1 MPSGTRRL
9 RPGPGVLPLLAALFS
24 APSPGAGGAQ
34 APQAP
39 PTFPSGVELVTI
51 DVVVLDR
58 DGRPVPGLT
67 RDDFVVKEE
76 GRRRDIVSFEA
87 FDVGAGLEEPET
99 LAPAVVASNEPR
111 GTGRAFA
118 IVLDDLRIAPERVP
132 GARETATRFLERF
145 VREGDLVTVATT
157 SGDAWWS
164 ARIPEGREDLMAVL
178 ARARGRHVDVPV
190 LDQMTEYEAFWIAN
204 HEDSPSVTSL
214 VPGTGVALPSR
225 AGTSGTAEAVPPGSI
240 KERVKQRWQRVNMCV
255 PIYCDSLVRGRAA
268 EIDGARRARVRLTL
282 ACVRRALE
290 ALAPV
295 RGRKSLLLLSEGFLE
310 DSGSDSRAV
319 AAASREA
326 NTAVYF
332 VDVRGLVALP
342 AYGTAADVG
351 PPPDERE
358 RTTVA
363 FEEATVESAGAAG
376 LADDTGG
383 FTVRN
388 TNDLSAGVWRIAAE
402 SRVFYLLG
410 FYPPEGKTPR
420 QWRNLRVEVKR
431 PGLTVRARR
440 GYTLRSE
447 MASLAPAAAGAQAPS
462 ADPVVAR
469 TLDSAHSAAGIPLR
483 AIAYILE
490 PRPGDVVHVR
500 VAAELDA
507 AAVVAGAGGAL
518 RLEASAQVGMRDSG
532 RLFRKDAAVTIAAA
546 AGEGP
551 AWRAFTREFELPPGV
566 GQVRLVVRDPASGA
580 IGSLLQRLEV
590 PFPGEFRVSTPIL
603 TDRAE
608 PAALPGDPPR
618 PALAAHREFPAGG
631 GLYCQYEVFGAARPG
646 GAPPRVYASFE
657 LRRSDGETLRKS
669 APTPIAAGA
678 DGRLVRMVGTSL
690 EGLEEGAYE
699 LVLEVSD
706 EATGDRLIR
715 HESFVLVR
723 DGR

>member
-1 MPSGTRRL
+1 MAQRRHPR
-9 RPGPGVLPLLAALFS
+9 RPGFRALLLAAFVA
-24 APSPGAGGAQ
+24 APPGTAWT
-34 APQAP
+34 QAP
-39 PTFPSGVELVTI
+39 PTFPSGVELITV
-51 DVVVLDR
+51 DAVVLDR
-58 DGRPVPGLT
+58 EGRPVPGLT
-67 RDDFVVKEE
+67 QEDFLVKED
-76 GRRRDIVSFEA
+76 GRPRDIVSFEA
-87 FDVGAGLEEPET
+87 FDVGAVAGEPESA
-99 LAPAVVASNEPR
+99 APAVVAGNEPR

-132 GARETATRFLERF
+132 AARETAERFLERF

-164 ARIPEGREDLMAVL
+164 ARIPEGREDLTAVL
-178 ARARGRHVDVPV
+178 ARARGRRVVVPV
-190 LDQMTEYEAFWIAN
+190 LDQMTDYEAYWIAN
-204 HEDSPSVTSL
+204 HEDSPSVTGL
-214 VPGTGVALPSR
+214 GPGSTIALPGR
-225 AGTSGTAEAVPPGSI
+225 AASGGGAAEPVPPGSI
-240 KERVKQRWQRVNMCV
+240 KERVKQRWQRNNMCV
-255 PIYCDSLVRGRAA
+255 PLYCDSLVRSRAA
-268 EIDGARRARVRLTL
+268 EMDAGRRAHLRFTF

-310 DSGSDSRAV
+310 DFSSDARAV

-358 RTTVA
+358 RTAVA
-363 FEEATVESAGAAG
+363 FEEATVESAGATG

-383 FTVRN
+383 FSVRN

-410 FYPPEGKTPR
+410 FYPPEGKGPR

-447 MASLAPAAAGAQAPS
+447 MATAAPAPAAQA
-462 ADPVVAR
+462 AVDGTVAR
-469 TLDSAHSAAGIPLR
+469 ALDSAHTATGIPLR
-483 AIAYILE
+483 AIAYLQE
-490 PRPGDVVHVR
+490 PRPGDVVHVL

-507 AAVVAGAGGAL
+507 AGVPASGGVA
-518 RLEASAQVGMRDSG
+518 RLEAGTQFAMRDSG
-532 RLFRKDAAVTIAAA
+532 RLFRKDAAVTIAPAD
-546 AGEGP
+546 GQGP

-566 GQVRLVVRDPASGA
+566 AQLRLVVRDPATGA
-580 IGSLLQRLEV
+580 VGSILHRLEV
-590 PFPGEFRVSTPIL
+590 PFPGEFRLSTPIL
-603 TDRAE
+603 TDRVE
-608 PAALPGDPPR
+608 PAEAGQPPR
-618 PALAAHREFPAGG
+618 PALAAHRAFPPGG

-646 GAPPRVYASFE
+646 GAPPRVDASFE
-657 LRRSDGETLRKS
+657 LRRGDGETIRK
-669 APTPIAAGA
+669 APPTPIALGA
-678 DGRLVRMVGTSL
+678 DGRLVRTVGTSL

-699 LVLEVSD
+699 LVIEVSD
-706 EATGDRLIR
+706 ETTGDRFLR
-715 HESFVLVR
+715 HEPFVIGGPSR
-723 DGR
+723 